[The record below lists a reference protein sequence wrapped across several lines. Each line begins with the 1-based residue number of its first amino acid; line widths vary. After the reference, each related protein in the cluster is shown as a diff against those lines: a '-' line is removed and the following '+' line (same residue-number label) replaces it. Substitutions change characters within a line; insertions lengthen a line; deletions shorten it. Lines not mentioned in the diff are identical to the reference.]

1 MHIPP
6 RDVKLEDC
14 EFYHSFTLAGRD
26 VTGQWDLRD
35 NWEPYL
41 GHVNFSGRSV
51 LEIGPASGFLSFCM
65 ERAGAQVTAL
75 EPPMSHLWDVVP
87 SKGVDLLAWRND
99 FSSRIERVRNSFWY
113 AHAELKSSVR
123 MVEVDPLPNCGRRGR
138 L

>member
-14 EFYHSFTLAGRD
+14 DFYHSFTLSGRD
-26 VTGQWDLRD
+26 VTGHWDLRD

-65 ERAGAQVTAL
+65 ESAGAQVTAL

-87 SKGVDLLAWRND
+87 SQGIDLVAWRNG
-99 FSSRIERVRNSFWY
+99 FSRQIERVRKTFWY
-113 AHAELKSSVR
+113 AHA
-123 MVEVDPLPNCGRRGR
+123 
-138 L
+138 